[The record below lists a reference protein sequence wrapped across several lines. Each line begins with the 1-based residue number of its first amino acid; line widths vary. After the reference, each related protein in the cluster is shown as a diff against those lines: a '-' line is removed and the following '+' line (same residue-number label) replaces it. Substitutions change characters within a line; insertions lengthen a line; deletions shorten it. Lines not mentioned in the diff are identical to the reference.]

1 MVQLTVEMWDDA
13 RDKSDAEMTQT
24 ITLTDQSWWLD
35 RWFVAT
41 SLPSNMAVLSIFQS
55 QTDTHHLSLRISNW
69 SQCLGTATT
78 IIPHA
83 IALVGRDV
91 LLYATRS
98 NKLEN
103 KWTETILDQLL
114 RTRTMADSS
123 KIRQW
128 NWNGMETILIHD
140 SCGESKMDR
149 HNFTTVR
156 ICLYGLGR
164 QVWHVG
170 QFLRSRQ
177 SKRGWSRKKQLNTY
191 EYIGF

>member
-1 MVQLTVEMWDDA
+1 M
-13 RDKSDAEMTQT
+13 
-24 ITLTDQSWWLD
+24 
-35 RWFVAT
+35 
-41 SLPSNMAVLSIFQS
+41 
-55 QTDTHHLSLRISNW
+55 SLRISNW

-128 NWNGMETILIHD
+128 N
-140 SCGESKMDR
+140 
-149 HNFTTVR
+149 
-156 ICLYGLGR
+156 
-164 QVWHVG
+164 
-170 QFLRSRQ
+170 
-177 SKRGWSRKKQLNTY
+177 
-191 EYIGF
+191 